1 MFNGKKTFIGL
12 IIAILGLLGLG
23 DVFLAEEVSSF
34 VNNLLELFGIVMA
47 WYGRLVAT
55 KTYVE

>member
-1 MFNGKKTFIGL
+1 MFEGKKTFIGL
-12 IIAILGLLGLG
+12 IIALLGLFGLG

-34 VNNLLELFGIVMA
+34 ANNLLELFGIVMA
-47 WYGRLVAT
+47 WYGRLAAT